1 MEFSINPGALA
12 EALQHNVAEKRSV
25 LEIFNHVRIDA
36 LGDHITLTTCDAA
49 REMAITI
56 PAAVKTAGGATLDLQ
71 KLKTTLQGLTGEI
84 QLKTTGT
91 TTKLVQGRRHY
102 LFQGHA
108 LDGWPAGADLK
119 DHQRIDIDAAALAD
133 AIEAVSYCTAKDD
146 VRIFL
151 NGVTLMDD
159 WAFASDGHRL
169 AAAPCPGLPT
179 SIIPNDS
186 LKALCFSLRL
196 PNASLTIGSAVEV
209 KADNFRFRTPRID
222 YMPPQM
228 KRQLA
233 IPEDAA
239 ELECQAADLKTG
251 IARIMP
257 FALSISGNGKFGT
270 VEIKRGDAETVL
282 LVANDGEDSIPARFS
297 TDTWPE
303 VALEP
308 AYLRDAITACGGAF
322 KWINGGANVAQ
333 FLLPEG
339 SDNIHVVM
347 PKKI

>member
-1 MEFSINPGALA
+1 MDFSINPGALA

-36 LGDHITLTTCDAA
+36 QDDRITLTTCDAA

-56 PAAVKTAGGATLDLQ
+56 PASVSTAGGATLDLQ
-71 KLKTTLQGLTGEI
+71 KLKATLQGLSGEI
-84 QLKTTGT
+84 RLQTTGT
-91 TTKLVQGRRHY
+91 TTKLVQGRRH
-102 LFQGHA
+102 FAFKGHD
-108 LDGWPAGADLK
+108 LDGWPAGIDMK
-119 DHQRIDIDAAALAD
+119 DPQRVDIDASALAD
-133 AIEAVSYCTAKDD
+133 AIEAVSYCAGKQDF
-146 VRIFL
+146 RIFL

-169 AAAPCPGLPT
+169 AAAPAPGLPT
-179 SIIPNDS
+179 CIIPNDS
-186 LKALCFSLRL
+186 LKNFCFSLRL
-196 PNASLTIGSAVEV
+196 PNATLTIGSAVEV
-209 KADNFRFRTPRID
+209 TADNFRYRTPRID

-233 IPEDAA
+233 IPDNAA
-239 ELECQAADLKTG
+239 SLDSQAGDIKAG
-251 IARIMP
+251 INRIMP
-257 FALSISGNGKFGT
+257 FAQSINGNGKSGT

-282 LVANDGEDSIPARFS
+282 LITNDGEDSIPAKFS

-308 AYLRDAITACGGAF
+308 AYLRDAITACGGEF
-322 KWINGGANVAQ
+322 KWINGGARVAQ
-333 FLLPEG
+333 FFLPEG

-347 PKKI
+347 PKNI